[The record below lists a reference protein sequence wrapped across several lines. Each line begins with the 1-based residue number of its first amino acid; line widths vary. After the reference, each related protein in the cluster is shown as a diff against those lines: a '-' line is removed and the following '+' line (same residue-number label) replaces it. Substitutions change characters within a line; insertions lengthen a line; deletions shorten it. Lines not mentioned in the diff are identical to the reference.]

1 MFNTLNLNK
10 TYIQLCTVRDS
21 DVAEDVKRYDGANTH
36 LLDYYTLATDAS
48 DNIIYA
54 NIEQLADKV
63 DSVVVEDI
71 VSVHGSSN
79 AETRIY
85 TRRAQVLVLEDASV
99 WLDAELETEVFC

>member
-21 DVAEDVKRYDGANTH
+21 NVAEDVTAYDGDNTH
-36 LLDYYTLATDAS
+36 LLDYYTLATDAN

-54 NIEQLADKV
+54 DVEQIAGKV

-71 VSVHGSSN
+71 VSVHGSIH
-79 AETRIY
+79 ETRIY

>member
-10 TYIQLCTVRDS
+10 TYIQLCEVRDS

-71 VSVHGSSN
+71 VSVHGSMQ
-79 AETRIY
+79 ETRIY